1 MTNTTDESAEVGD
14 DRERLRRAWRILSVV
29 SLASVLTALGGSAL
43 NVALPQVVRQTHA
56 GADAAAWILIAFQL
70 TTTVLMVAFG
80 RLADMFGRRT
90 MYLAG
95 LATYTLA
102 SLLAGLAPNAWL
114 IVALRVLQAAGTAML
129 LTNSAALVTDAF
141 PRSRLGEGMGVYT
154 ASFSIAQLVGPT
166 VGGLFTEHL
175 GWRWV
180 FWYNVPIGL
189 VCLVWGALVLPRGRS
204 AGGGRGLDL
213 PGNVLVLA
221 GLGGLLLALSEVTR
235 LGWGHPLV
243 SGGLAVF
250 VLALPLF
257 VLREGRARHPVVDM
271 RMFRDPPF
279 ALGTAASFLNSVA
292 RIGVVFLVSLFFQSV
307 HGEDPV
313 PAALKVL
320 PLSIA
325 AMAASVTS
333 GFLQRRL
340 SPRTVT
346 VMGASLTTAG
356 LAGLLCTIS
365 VTVPYASMAAF
376 LVLIGLGSG
385 LFLPSNTTVLLDG
398 IPSNRLGIVNA
409 MRLMLQNT
417 GGVVGTAMVLS
428 VITVPLPAVLHDS
441 VFAGTLSQVSPAAV
455 ADLITG
461 YRWTLGCMTAVAALN
476 VLTCLG
482 RRRATRTA
490 PLDDESPSY
499 RPVTG
504 SRTAN

>member
-1 MTNTTDESAEVGD
+1 M
-14 DRERLRRAWRILSVV
+14 

-56 GADAAAWILIAFQL
+56 GADAASWILIAFQL
-70 TTTVLMVAFG
+70 TTTVLMVVFG

-90 MYLAG
+90 MYLTG

-102 SLLAGLAPNAWL
+102 SLLAGLAPDAWL
-114 IVALRVLQAAGTAML
+114 IVALRVLQAGGTAML

-141 PRSRLGEGMGVYT
+141 PRDRLGEGMGVYT

-166 VGGLFTEHL
+166 VGGFFTEHL

-189 VCLVWGALVLPRGRS
+189 LCLVWGALVLPRARP
-204 AGGGRGLDL
+204 AGGERGLDL

-243 SGGLAVF
+243 AGGVAAF

-257 VLREGRARHPVVDM
+257 ILREGRTRHPVVDI
-271 RMFRDPPF
+271 RLFRDPPF
-279 ALGTAASFLNSVA
+279 ALGTTASFLNAAA
-292 RIGVVFLVSLFFQSV
+292 RISVLFLVSLFFQAV
-307 HGEDPV
+307 RGEAPV

-320 PLSIA
+320 PLSVA

-340 SPRTVT
+340 SPRTVAVIGT
-346 VMGASLTTAG
+346 SLTLTG

-365 VTVPYASMAAF
+365 ATVPYAPTAAF

-398 IPSNRLGIVNA
+398 VPSNRLGIVNA

-428 VITVPLPAVLHDS
+428 VITVPLPAALHDS
-441 VFAGTLSQVSPAAV
+441 VFAGTLSQAAPTAI
-455 ADLITG
+455 ADLVIG
-461 YRWTLGCMTAVAALN
+461 YRWALGCMTAVAALN
-476 VLTCLG
+476 VLTCLHRARPAAGTPAPVDANRG
-482 RRRATRTA
+482 RGQN
-490 PLDDESPSY
+490 
-499 RPVTG
+499 G
-504 SRTAN
+504 SVSAS

>member
-1 MTNTTDESAEVGD
+1 MTTAERTHAAPAEE
-14 DRERLRRAWRILSVV
+14 RERLRRAWRILSVV

-43 NVALPQVVRQTHA
+43 NVALPEVVRQTHA
-56 GADAAAWILIAFQL
+56 GADAASWILIAFQL
-70 TTTVLMVAFG
+70 TTTVLTVVFG
-80 RLADMFGRRT
+80 RLADMFGRRA
-90 MYLAG
+90 MYLTG

-102 SLLAGLAPNAWL
+102 SLLAGLAPDAWI

-129 LTNSAALVTDAF
+129 LTNSAAIVTDAF
-141 PRSRLGEGMGVYT
+141 PRARLGEGMGVYT

-166 VGGLFTEHL
+166 VGGFFTEHL

-189 VCLVWGALVLPRGRS
+189 ICLAWGAFVLPRGRS
-204 AGGGRGLDL
+204 SSGERGLDL
-213 PGNVLVLA
+213 TGNVLVLA

-243 SGGLAVF
+243 AGGVAAFL
-250 VLALPLF
+250 LALPLF
-257 VLREGRARHPVVDM
+257 VWREGRARHPVVDL
-271 RMFRDPPF
+271 RLFRDPPF

-292 RIGVVFLVSLFFQSV
+292 RVSVVFLVALFFQAV
-307 HGEDPV
+307 RGEDPV

-346 VMGASLTTAG
+346 VIGTSLTAAG

-365 VTVPYASMAAF
+365 ATVPYAAMAAF
-376 LVLIGLGSG
+376 LVLIGVGSG

-428 VITVPLPAVLHDS
+428 VITVPLPAALHDV
-441 VFAGTLSQVSPAAV
+441 VFAGTLSQAAPT
-455 ADLITG
+455 AIPDLVTG
-461 YRWTLGCMTAVAALN
+461 YRWALGCMTAVAVLN
-476 VLTCLG
+476 VLTCLARHG
-482 RRRATRTA
+482 TRRA
-490 PLDDESPSY
+490 
-499 RPVTG
+499 VT
-504 SRTAN
+504 